1 MAPIRAA
8 LVCAGIVF
16 VGVTAAS
23 AGFPGT
29 NGKIVFDSAVAPPP
43 RQIFSMNAN
52 GGGRLQLTNDPAGGY
67 FASGSPDGRKIA
79 FTRCAADC
87 DIYVMNAD
95 GSGETELLRGRRHE
109 RRRKRPKEPHPRDR
123 QRLHSGLV
131 SGRDEDRLQGRRAVP

>member
-29 NGKIVFDSAVAPPP
+29 NGKIVFDSAVAPTP

-95 GSGETELLRGRRHE
+95 GSDETDLTNNSAADV
-109 RRRKRPKEPHPRDR
+109 RPAWSPDSKKIAFGS
-123 QRLHSGLV
+123 L
-131 SGRDEDRLQGRRAVP
+131 